1 MTKWFYNKQ
10 YKNNR
15 IRIDISPTYFGSLQA
30 IRNIK
35 KYNSSPIVIVI
46 LRNQFELILSKYN
59 YCIQNG
65 KFKKSIE
72 DFWKE
77 ETNEREEY
85 LYYKYIELWKKNIPN
100 AKYIYVPFNLFK
112 EDKLAFINTI
122 LRGINCKELE
132 KKDFTYIEKSINRS
146 GHIPR
151 FYFLFNMI
159 KIAFDLLEKR
169 FNIRIKSKILKN
181 IFFSIFL
188 KKKSQTKVSKKFKMR
203 VNKYYLEDN
212 KKLKSIMDFDI
223 NYMKGI
229 WLKILI
235 K

>member
-1 MTKWFYNKQ
+1 MQQEESIKTNIFIIGPTRTATTWLYENFKKLSSFSLSDKKELYFFDKNHHLGISWYDKK

-85 LYYKYIELWKKNIPN
+85 LYYKYIELWKK
-100 AKYIYVPFNLFK
+100 
-112 EDKLAFINTI
+112 
-122 LRGINCKELE
+122 
-132 KKDFTYIEKSINRS
+132 TY
-146 GHIPR
+146 
-151 FYFLFNMI
+151 
-159 KIAFDLLEKR
+159 
-169 FNIRIKSKILKN
+169 
-181 IFFSIFL
+181 
-188 KKKSQTKVSKKFKMR
+188 Q
-203 VNKYYLEDN
+203 
-212 KKLKSIMDFDI
+212 
-223 NYMKGI
+223 
-229 WLKILI
+229 
-235 K
+235 